1 MSEIRDMEKYIR
13 DTAGKDDGG
22 STAAGNGLPTTVPPE
37 ETVLD
42 RRYRILRKIGE
53 GGFGVTYE
61 AENLHTGQHVAVKEQ
76 KAGDI
81 TRFLREARVLRDY
94 ADEPNIVTVL
104 DYFEENEK
112 ACLVMEYLTGRTL
125 SEAVRKDG
133 KWPAEKAVRAF
144 APVMRALERMHG
156 AGVIHRDI
164 SPDNLMVRPDGTLV
178 LMDFGAVKEQSD
190 AAFTQAAVYK
200 SV

>member
-76 KAGDI
+76 KSGDI
-81 TRFLREARVLRDY
+81 TRFLREARVLHDY

-104 DYFEENEK
+104 DYFEENLRNK
-112 ACLVMEYLTGRTL
+112 LNLDPITARYLHAFMFSGTVAVLREWLTNDPGR
-125 SEAVRKDG
+125 
-133 KWPAEKAVRAF
+133 
-144 APVMRALERMHG
+144 
-156 AGVIHRDI
+156 
-164 SPDNLMVRPDGTLV
+164 SPEEIADTITSM
-178 LMDFGAVKEQSD
+178 
-190 AAFTQAAVYK
+190 QARLIK
-200 SV
+200 